1 MNWLQDIMEDAVRDN
16 LDPCLCCWRHGGRLF
31 EQQIRAAAAR
41 SRGIECQSGGW
52 SAPDIIALARALSE
66 LEWSSD
72 PQYIHSRLR
81 PSYLLLGA
89 RQLVYLIWEATPA
102 ETLRRDV
109 DPILLPSPIGFLLR
123 RHWQKTG
130 KQADEDYLHMTSK
143 VRRARRAEQNQT
155 AHAERKAWYLERND
169 LDKQALKWV
178 SENAA
183 QFDHF
188 LETSQA
194 IAIPNAHSILPPD
207 SSAWII
213 PMQSARWGE
222 LHVLCI
228 RQNEKDG
235 GGTFLAEVFQSR
247 ELAERAIGKPRRAS
261 LRPRA
266 PALATS

>member
-1 MNWLQDIMEDAVRDN
+1 MNWLQDILEDAVRDN

-72 PQYIHSRLR
+72 PQHIHSRLR

-89 RQLVYLIWEATPA
+89 RQLVYLIWQSMPA
-102 ETLRRDV
+102 DTLRRDIN
-109 DPILLPSPIGFLLR
+109 PILLPSPIGFLLQWR
-123 RHWQKTG
+123 WDKAA
-130 KQADEDYLHMTSK
+130 QAEEEARIQGETHI
-143 VRRARRAEQNQT
+143 RRAQKAGQNQT
-155 AHAERKAWYLERND
+155 VHTERQAWSRERND
-169 LDKQALKWV
+169 LDTQALRWV
-178 SENAA
+178 TSNADH
-183 QFDHF
+183 FDQF

-247 ELAERAIGKPRRAS
+247 GLAERAIGKPRRAS